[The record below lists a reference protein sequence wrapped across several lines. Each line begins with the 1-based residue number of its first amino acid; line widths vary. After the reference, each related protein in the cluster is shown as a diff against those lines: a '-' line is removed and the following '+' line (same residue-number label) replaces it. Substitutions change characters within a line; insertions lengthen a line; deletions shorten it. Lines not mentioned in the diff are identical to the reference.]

1 MINMPPKAFIGS
13 IAGVRAIKPVP
24 FVIDKNYKMAP
35 ITPLPRVPFP
45 ERRDSGKSHNLKI
58 GDDDFREC
66 MDLSHFS
73 SVPNETSALLFDED
87 GKEGRDI
94 LDKYL
99 DSAISALYLVMKCK
113 EIQLLTINSTK
124 DQFKELKTGIVT
136 HSSRPEDITKFLSAN
151 IKLMEN
157 LEKTTYEYHTIATA
171 FFMVRLRKS
180 LMKIAYS
187 SLHDSMIEDITAI
200 LKVKFDNIDIT
211 HVKKFKKELQQSVS
225 TVSDGVSTEKDFVRL
240 CTSKDLSP
248 RDQLNLNI
256 MAHMSAFTG
265 RLYIER
271 STSPYRLA
279 GYSFQ
284 TFMEVSLH
292 LLGKDINSIGNS
304 ANYKEPL
311 YEDELIYDIV
321 GYLEFYIRKIQQLG
335 CICDNCA
342 KMIPNEMLVFC
353 EYCGVT
359 AYCPPKRGEDDSL
372 RSKGSTR
379 VMVDSC
385 KNQHASSHENMCLI
399 IRKVWKLAL
408 DNDVRRNGCAIS

>member
-1 MINMPPKAFIGS
+1 MYQRRNMPPKAFIGS
-13 IAGVRAIKPVP
+13 NAGIRVIKPVP

-35 ITPLPRVPFP
+35 ITPLPKIPFP
-45 ERRDSGKSHNLKI
+45 ERR
-58 GDDDFREC
+58 DDDFREC

-73 SVPNETSALLFDED
+73 SVPNEMSALLFEED

-157 LEKTTYEYHTIATA
+157 LEKTTYEYHTIATV
-171 FFMVRLRKS
+171 FFMLRLRKS
-180 LMKIAYS
+180 LLKMSYS
-187 SLHDSMIEDITAI
+187 SLHDTMIEDITAI
-200 LKVKFDNIDIT
+200 LKVKFDNVDIR
-211 HVKKFKKELQQSVS
+211 HVKKFKKELQQSVA

-292 LLGKDINSIGNS
+292 LLGKDVNSIGNRH
-304 ANYKEPL
+304 NYKEPL

-321 GYLEFYIRKIQQLG
+321 GYLEFYIRKIQQLS

-342 KMIPNEMLVFC
+342 KMIPNEILVFC

-359 AYCPPKRGEDDSL
+359 AYCPPKRGDA
-372 RSKGSTR
+372 
-379 VMVDSC
+379 DSC
-385 KNQHASSHENMCLI
+385 MNQHTSSHENMCLI

-408 DNDVRRNGCAIS
+408 DNDVRRNGCLLM